1 MFSIVFIDYVIV
13 LAVAFTINT
22 FTLFAFYRYS
32 TCCWITLADGRD
44 PRWEVRVKGNL
55 TQRAGN
61 GLINTSPVSTMPLI
75 VRVQQGCNHTIE
87 IPG

>member
-1 MFSIVFIDYVIV
+1 
-13 LAVAFTINT
+13 
-22 FTLFAFYRYS
+22 
-32 TCCWITLADGRD
+32 LADGRD

-55 TQRAGN
+55 TRRAGN

-87 IPG
+87 IPGEITININHSE